1 MSGLSIVYWKELAD
15 YLGSKKFIIIF
26 LIVALTAGTI
36 IYVLHQ
42 SASSDVSQFTGEYLF
57 LKLFT
62 FSGGTLPSF
71 LFFVSF
77 FGPLIGIIFGFD
89 AINSERSGG
98 TMSLVLSQPI
108 YRDAL
113 INGKFLAGI
122 TTIAVMLI
130 SIIMIIFGLELMV
143 FGIIP
148 SITELARV
156 GLFFLLSIVY
166 IGFWMSLGILFS
178 IIFRQTAT
186 SALVSIMAWIFFSFF
201 ILMVANVIADQMV
214 PIGTDATLEVLAKNE
229 NIRNMILRVSPLIL
243 FQECTTA
250 ILNPSV
256 RFFGITTALKSL
268 EVIPSPLSIGQ
279 SLLVV
284 WPQLVSLI
292 ALILICFAI
301 SYVVFMRQEI
311 RST

>member
-1 MSGLSIVYWKELAD
+1 MSGLSIIYWKELAD
-15 YLGSKKFIIIF
+15 YLGSRKFIVLF
-26 LIVALTAGTI
+26 LIVALTAGSIIIVLSQTI
-36 IYVLHQ
+36 
-42 SASSDVSQFTGEYLF
+42 SDDMSQFAGENIF

-71 LFFVSF
+71 IFFVSF

-89 AINSERSGG
+89 AINSERSSG
-98 TMSLVLSQPI
+98 TMSTVLSQPI

-113 INGKFLAGI
+113 INGKFLAGL
-122 TTIAVMLI
+122 TTIAIMLI
-130 SIIMIIFGLELMV
+130 SIILFIFGLELLV

-148 SITELARV
+148 TITELARIA
-156 GLFFLLSIVY
+156 LFFLLSIVY
-166 IGFWMSLGILFS
+166 IGFWMGLGILFS
-178 IIFRQTAT
+178 IIFKQTAT
-186 SALVSIMAWIFFSFF
+186 SALVSIMVWIFFSFF
-201 ILMVANVIADQMV
+201 ILMVANVVADQV
-214 PIGTDATLEVLAKNE
+214 SPIGPDANLEMLAKNE
-229 NIRNMILRVSPLIL
+229 NVRNMILRISPLTL
-243 FQECTTA
+243 FQESTTA

-256 RFFGITTALKSL
+256 RFFDITHALRSQ
-268 EVIPSPLSIGQ
+268 EIIPGPLSLGQ

-284 WPQLVSLI
+284 WPQFVTLI

>member
-1 MSGLSIVYWKELAD
+1 MSGLSIIYWKELAD

-122 TTIAVMLI
+122 TTIAVML
-130 SIIMIIFGLELMV
+130 
-143 FGIIP
+143 
-148 SITELARV
+148 
-156 GLFFLLSIVY
+156 
-166 IGFWMSLGILFS
+166 
-178 IIFRQTAT
+178 
-186 SALVSIMAWIFFSFF
+186 
-201 ILMVANVIADQMV
+201 
-214 PIGTDATLEVLAKNE
+214 
-229 NIRNMILRVSPLIL
+229 
-243 FQECTTA
+243 
-250 ILNPSV
+250 
-256 RFFGITTALKSL
+256 
-268 EVIPSPLSIGQ
+268 
-279 SLLVV
+279 
-284 WPQLVSLI
+284 
-292 ALILICFAI
+292 
-301 SYVVFMRQEI
+301 
-311 RST
+311 

>member
-1 MSGLSIVYWKELAD
+1 MSGLSVIYWKELAD

-42 SASSDVSQFTGEYLF
+42 SAVSDVSQFTGEYLF

-98 TMSLVLSQPI
+98 TMSMVLSQPI

-130 SIIMIIFGLELMV
+130 SIIMIISGLELMV

-148 SITELARV
+148 SVAELARV
-156 GLFFLLSIVY
+156 GLFLVLSIVY
-166 IGFWMSLGILFS
+166 LGFWMSLGILFS

-186 SALVSIMAWIFFSFF
+186 SALVSIMVWIFLSFF

-214 PIGTDATLEVLAKNE
+214 PIGTDATLDLLARNE

-256 RFFGITTALKSL
+256 RFFGIATALKNQ